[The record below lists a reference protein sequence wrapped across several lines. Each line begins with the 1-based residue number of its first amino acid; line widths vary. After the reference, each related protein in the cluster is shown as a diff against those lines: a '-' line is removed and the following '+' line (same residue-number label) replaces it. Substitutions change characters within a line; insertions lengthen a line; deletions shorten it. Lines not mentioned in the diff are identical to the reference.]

1 MGIRLRRLVFR
12 VFQCWDV
19 INSATKEHPSLILL
33 LLISLMIVPAVV
45 AAEPHAAASAP
56 SAESIRTAPLTI
68 EEVLARIELTH
79 PLLRATG
86 LERAQARAKVLKAL
100 GAWEP
105 RLRNEVEMDRYV
117 TYNLTNVSGIPN
129 VLTSGYSDT
138 MLKVAHPYGIEVF
151 GGIRNGFGDHATL
164 NGSGGPILRR
174 VTTGPVAFPQDFQLF
189 WPQQMLIVGGA
200 INLLRGFM
208 INEEYAEFQQ
218 AELAG
223 PQAEVKVAQK
233 RQDLYLAGAVQYWD
247 WQVAVKQA
255 DVVKRALAVAEERYR
270 MVEGR
275 SKAGAVAPIDVVEAQ
290 EEVQRRREAAIAA
303 QRKVEYEQYKLALFL
318 WEDGQPV
325 TPRPEWAPEFQG
337 ETPLPSEEDV
347 AAFKVEAAE
356 DRPEVRDLYIEAK
369 LNNIELKLAKNSLLP
384 KLTFSGGPAVGSLYW
399 VGGFGYN
406 MQLRFSMPLFNRG
419 PRGKVLHA
427 EAEQTRLAYK
437 QAYTERQ
444 VTVDVDNWL
453 SAIVRARDRVK
464 AATEALRLSKTLEEG
479 ERARFNM
486 GATSVLFVNLRERA
500 VVEAAY
506 ELYRAQ
512 ADYAVARGGML
523 WARGALSKPLAENI
537 LAKYGD
543 TLYTAGLSGRVVPGR
558 D

>member
-1 MGIRLRRLVFR
+1 MMVPVTALAQPVLDSSV
-12 VFQCWDV
+12 VQAQ
-19 INSATKEHPSLILL
+19 SA
-33 LLISLMIVPAVV
+33 
-45 AAEPHAAASAP
+45 
-56 SAESIRTAPLTI
+56 RTAPLTI

-86 LERAQARAKVLKAL
+86 LERTQARAKILKAL

-105 RLRNEVEMDRYV
+105 KFRNEVEYDRFQ
-117 TYNLTNVSGIPN
+117 TYNLTNVTGLNS
-129 VLTSGYSDT
+129 LSAGYNDT
-138 MLKVAHPYGIEVF
+138 FLKIAHPWGWELF
-151 GGIRNGFGDHATL
+151 GGVRNVFGDHATL
-164 NGSGGPILRR
+164 QGTTDLPSRNVQGP
-174 VTTGPVAFPQDFQLF
+174 GVAIPQDFQLF
-189 WPQQMLIVGGA
+189 YPQQMGIVGGRF
-200 INLLRGFM
+200 NLLRGFM
-208 INEEYAEFQQ
+208 VNEEYAQLQQ

-223 PQAEVKVAQK
+223 PQAEIKVAQK

-275 SKAGAVAPIDVVEAQ
+275 AKGGAVAPIDVVEAK

-318 WEDGQPV
+318 WENGEPV

-337 ETPLPSEEDV
+337 ETTLPSEEDV
-347 AAFKVEAAE
+347 ATFKIEATE
-356 DRPEVRDLYIEAK
+356 DRPEVRDLYIEAR
-369 LNNIELKLAKNSLLP
+369 LNNIELKLAKNGLLP
-384 KLTFSGGPAVGSLYW
+384 KLTVEGGPAIGAIYW
-399 VGGFGYN
+399 VGGIGYR
-406 MQLRFSMPLFNRG
+406 MAALFSMPLFNRG
-419 PRGKVLHA
+419 ARGKVLHA
-427 EAEQTRLAYK
+427 EAQQERLMYK
-437 QAYTERQ
+437 QAYTEKQ
-444 VTVDVDNWL
+444 VQIDVDNWL
-453 SAIVRARDRVK
+453 SAQVRARDRVR
-464 AATEALRLSKTLEEG
+464 AATEALKLAKTLEEG

-500 VVEAAY
+500 VVEAAF

-512 ADYAVARGGML
+512 ADYVVSRGGML
-523 WARGALSKPLAENI
+523 WAKGALSKPVPDNI

-543 TLYTAGLSGRVVPGR
+543 PLHSAGSSGRKLPGR

>member
-1 MGIRLRRLVFR
+1 
-12 VFQCWDV
+12 
-19 INSATKEHPSLILL
+19 LILL
-33 LLISLMIVPAVV
+33 LLFSLMSVPAT
-45 AAEPHAAASAP
+45 ALAEPVIDSSVLQAQST
-56 SAESIRTAPLTI
+56 RTAPLTI

-105 RLRNEVEMDRYV
+105 KFQNELEFDRYE
-117 TYNLTNVSGIPN
+117 TYNLTNVQGAPN
-129 VLTSGYSDT
+129 KLSIGYVDT
-138 MLKVAHPYGIEVF
+138 YLKVGHPWGWEIF
-151 GGIRNGFGDHATL
+151 GGIRDGFGDRASII
-164 NGSGGPILRR
+164 GSGNTQNPTHTPLS
-174 VTTGPVAFPQDFQLF
+174 PAVAIPQDFQLF
-189 WPQQMLIVGGA
+189 YPQQSGIVGGKFD
-200 INLLRGFM
+200 LLRGFM
-208 INEEYAEFQQ
+208 VNEAFAGLQQ
-218 AELAG
+218 AEIAG

-233 RQDLYLAGAVQYWD
+233 RQDLYLAGAIQYWD

-275 SKAGAVAPIDVVEAQ
+275 AKAGAVAPIDVVEAR

-318 WEDGQPV
+318 WENGEPV

-337 ETPLPSEEDV
+337 ETPLPSEADV
-347 AAFKVEAAE
+347 AAFKVEATE

-369 LNNIELKLAKNSLLP
+369 LNLVELKLAKNNLLP
-384 KLTFSGGPAVGSLYW
+384 KLTIEGGPQTGAIYVF
-399 VGGFGYN
+399 GGFAYKVGVF
-406 MQLRFSMPLFNRG
+406 FSMPLFNRDA
-419 PRGKVLHA
+419 RGKVLHA
-427 EAEQTRLAYK
+427 EAEQGRLAYK

-444 VTVDVDNWL
+444 VAIDVDNWL

-464 AATEALRLSKTLEEG
+464 VSTEAVRLAKTLEEG

-512 ADYAVARGGML
+512 ADYAVSRGGML
-523 WARGALSKPLAENI
+523 WARGALSKPLADTV
-537 LAKYGD
+537 LAKYGEPL
-543 TLYTAGLSGRVVPGR
+543 TSAGSSGRKMPGR

>member
-1 MGIRLRRLVFR
+1 
-12 VFQCWDV
+12 
-19 INSATKEHPSLILL
+19 
-33 LLISLMIVPAVV
+33 MIMPLTAM
-45 AAEPHAAASAP
+45 AEPHAAVSAQ
-56 SAESIRTAPLTI
+56 SAESVRTAPLTI

-86 LERAQARAKVLKAL
+86 LERSQARAKVLKAL

-105 RLRNEVEMDRYV
+105 RFRNEVEMDRYV
-117 TYNLTNVSGIPN
+117 TWNLTNVAGIPVN
-129 VLTSGYSDT
+129 LTSGYSDS
-138 MLKVAHPYGIEVF
+138 MLKVAHPWGIEVF
-151 GGIRNGFGDHATL
+151 GGIRNGFGDRQTI
-164 NGSGGPILRR
+164 NGHISGNFGSM
-174 VTTGPVAFPQDFQLF
+174 VAYPQDLQLF

-200 INLLRGFM
+200 FNLLRGFM
-208 INEEYAEFQQ
+208 VNEEYAEFQQ

-255 DVVKRALAVAEERYR
+255 DVVKRTLAVAEERYR

-318 WEDGQPV
+318 WENGEPV

-347 AAFKVEAAE
+347 AAFKLEAAE
-356 DRPEVRDLYIEAK
+356 DRPEVRDLYIEAR

-384 KLTFSGGPAVGSLYW
+384 KLTFSGGPSVGSLYW
-399 VGGFGYN
+399 IGGFGYN

-419 PRGKVLHA
+419 ARGKVLHA
-427 EAEQTRLAYK
+427 EAEQARLAYK

-444 VTVDVDNWL
+444 VEIDVDNWL

-464 AATEALRLSKTLEEG
+464 AATESLRLAKTLEEG

-486 GATSVLFVNLRERA
+486 GATSVLFVNLRERT

-523 WARGALSKPLAENI
+523 WAKGALSKPLPENI

-543 TLYTAGLSGRVVPGR
+543 PLHAAGSSGRAALGR

>member
-1 MGIRLRRLVFR
+1 
-12 VFQCWDV
+12 
-19 INSATKEHPSLILL
+19 LILL
-33 LLISLMIVPAVV
+33 LLFSLMMVPATALADPVIDSSVV
-45 AAEPHAAASAP
+45 QAQST
-56 SAESIRTAPLTI
+56 RTAPLTI

-79 PLLRATG
+79 PLLKATG
-86 LERAQARAKVLKAL
+86 LERAQARAKILKAL

-105 RLRNEVEMDRYV
+105 KVRNEVEFDRYQ
-117 TYNLTNVSGIPN
+117 TYNLTNVSGAPN
-129 VLTSGYSDT
+129 HLSVGYVDT
-138 MLKVAHPYGIEVF
+138 FVKLGHPWGWELFV
-151 GGIRNGFGDHATL
+151 GIRNVYGDHASL
-164 NGSGGPILRR
+164 QGQLGNGDRNVQSPA
-174 VTTGPVAFPQDFQLF
+174 VAVPQDLQLF
-189 WPQQMLIVGGA
+189 YPQQMAIVGGKF
-200 INLLRGFM
+200 NLLRGFM
-208 INEEYAEFQQ
+208 VNEENAQFQQ

-275 SKAGAVAPIDVVEAQ
+275 AKAGAVAPIDVVEAR

-318 WEDGQPV
+318 WENGEPV

-337 ETPLPSEEDV
+337 EATLPSDEDV
-347 AAFKVEAAE
+347 AAFKVEATE

-369 LNNIELKLAKNSLLP
+369 LNNIELKLAKNGLLP
-384 KLTFSGGPAVGSLYW
+384 KLTVEGGPAIGSIYW
-399 VGGFGYN
+399 AGGIGYRTAA
-406 MQLRFSMPLFNRG
+406 LFSMPLFNRG
-419 PRGKVLHA
+419 ARGKVLHA

-444 VTVDVDNWL
+444 VQIDVDNWL
-453 SAIVRARDRVK
+453 SAQVRARDRVK
-464 AATEALRLSKTLEEG
+464 AATEALRLAKTLEEG

-500 VVEAAY
+500 VVQAAY

-512 ADYAVARGGML
+512 ADYVVSRGGML
-523 WARGALSKPLAENI
+523 WARGALSKPVSDRVLS
-537 LAKYGD
+537 KYGD
-543 TLYTAGLSGRVVPGR
+543 PLHAAGSSGRKLPGR

>member
-1 MGIRLRRLVFR
+1 M
-12 VFQCWDV
+12 
-19 INSATKEHPSLILL
+19 ILL
-33 LLISLMIVPAVV
+33 LLFSLMMPTIAL
-45 AAEPHAAASAP
+45 AEPVLDSSVVQAQ
-56 SAESIRTAPLTI
+56 SIRTAPLTI

-86 LERAQARAKVLKAL
+86 LERAQARAKILKAL

-105 RLRNEVEMDRYV
+105 RFRNEIEYDRYQ
-117 TYNLTNVSGIPN
+117 TYNLTNVTGLNSLN
-129 VLTSGYSDT
+129 AGYVDT
-138 MLKVAHPYGIEVF
+138 MLKIAHPWGWELF
-151 GGIRNGFGDHATL
+151 GGIRNVFGDHATL
-164 NGSGGPILRR
+164 SGMNTSG
-174 VTTGPVAFPQDFQLF
+174 TGDRNVQSPGVALPQDFQLF
-189 WPQQMLIVGGA
+189 YPQQMGIVGGRF
-200 INLLRGFM
+200 NLLRGFM
-208 INEEYAEFQQ
+208 INEEYAQLQQ

-247 WQVAVKQA
+247 WQVIVKQA
-255 DVVKRALAVAEERYR
+255 DVVKRALAIAEERYR

-275 SKAGAVAPIDVVEAQ
+275 AKSGAVAPIDVVEAR

-318 WEDGQPV
+318 WENGEPV

-356 DRPEVRDLYIEAK
+356 DRPEVRDLYIEAR
-369 LNNIELKLAKNSLLP
+369 LNNIDLKLAKNGLLP
-384 KLTFSGGPAVGSLYW
+384 KLTVEGGPAIGAIYW
-399 VGGFGYN
+399 VGGIGYR
-406 MQLRFSMPLFNRG
+406 MAALFSMPLFNRAA
-419 PRGKVLHA
+419 RGKVLHA

-444 VTVDVDNWL
+444 VQIEVDNWL

-464 AATEALRLSKTLEEG
+464 ASTEALRLAKTLEEG

-523 WARGALSKPLAENI
+523 WARGALSKPLADNV

-543 TLYTAGLSGRVVPGR
+543 HVQSAGSSGRKLSGR

>member
-1 MGIRLRRLVFR
+1 M
-12 VFQCWDV
+12 
-19 INSATKEHPSLILL
+19 ILL
-33 LLISLMIVPAVV
+33 LLFSLMIVPATA
-45 AAEPHAAASAP
+45 AAEPHAVSSP
-56 SAESIRTAPLTI
+56 SAESVRTASLTI
-68 EEVLARIELTH
+68 EEVFARIELNH

-86 LERAQARAKVLKAL
+86 LERAQARARLVKAL

-105 RLRNEVEMDRYV
+105 KVRNELEYDRYQ
-117 TYNLTNVSGIPN
+117 TYNLTNVAGAPN
-129 VLTSGYSDT
+129 VLSAGYNDT
-138 MLKVAHPYGIEVF
+138 FLKVAHPWGWELYG
-151 GGIRNGFGDHATL
+151 GLRNGFGDRSTIGGF
-164 NGSGGPILRR
+164 NGIPPQHVPGSPG
-174 VTTGPVAFPQDFQLF
+174 VAIPQDMQGFTTMQVL
-189 WPQQMLIVGGA
+189 MIGGA
-200 INLLRGFM
+200 INLMRGFM
-208 INEEYAEFQQ
+208 VNEAYAEFQQ

-247 WQVAVKQA
+247 WQVAVRQA
-255 DVVKRALAVAEERYR
+255 EMVKRALAVAEERYG
-270 MVEGR
+270 MVEGK
-275 SKAGAVAPIDVVEAQ
+275 SKAGAVAPIDVVEAR

-318 WEDGQPV
+318 WENDGPV
-325 TPRPEWAPEFQG
+325 TPRSEWAPEFQG

-347 AAFKVEAAE
+347 AAFKVAAAE

-384 KLTFSGGPAVGSLYW
+384 KLTIEGGPVTGAIYW
-399 VGGFGYN
+399 IGGFSYRMGA
-406 MQLRFSMPLFNRG
+406 LLSMPLFNRG
-419 PRGKVLHA
+419 ARGRVRHA
-427 EAEQTRLAYK
+427 EAEQERLIWK

-444 VTVDVDNWL
+444 VQIEVDNWL

-464 AATEALRLSKTLEEG
+464 ASTESLRLAKTLEEG

-500 VVEAAY
+500 VVQAAY

-523 WARGALSKPLAENI
+523 WARGALSRPLADDV
-537 LAKYGD
+537 LAKYGNP
-543 TLYTAGLSGRVVPGR
+543 LSSSGSAGRKMPGR